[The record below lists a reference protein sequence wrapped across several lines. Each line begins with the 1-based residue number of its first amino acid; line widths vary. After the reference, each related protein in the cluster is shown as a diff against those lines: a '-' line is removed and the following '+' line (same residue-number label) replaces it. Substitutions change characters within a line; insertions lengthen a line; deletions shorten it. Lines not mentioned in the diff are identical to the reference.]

1 MSISIIY
8 RAATIAD
15 SYELQELFNTHYY
28 PNEPITVGWI
38 NDDPVTED
46 LASTLEVL
54 DEKMSIVA
62 VDEATNRIV
71 GACIAGVDTQNDIE
85 NTIEKAKKT
94 ANKKW
99 SQYLQLFA
107 RIRLESN
114 IFKFFD
120 VDETFHVHALV
131 VDENYQNN
139 SIGMKLMEE
148 CYKLAASLGYKICSV
163 NCSSMY
169 TSKIA
174 SKLNMQCIGSIAM
187 DSVIDEDGRR
197 LIYPP
202 EPHTH
207 IHSYAKR
214 LSNDD

>member
-1 MSISIIY
+1 MSKSIIY
-8 RAATIAD
+8 RLATVAD
-15 SYELQELFNTHYY
+15 SCEIQELFNTHYY

-38 NDDPVTED
+38 NNDPVPED

-54 DEKMSIVA
+54 VEKFSIVA

-71 GACIAGVDTQNDIE
+71 GACIAGVDTQNDMKNIIDE
-85 NTIEKAKKT
+85 AKKT

-107 RIRLESN
+107 RIRLESK
-114 IFKFFD
+114 IFEKFN
-120 VDETFHVHALV
+120 VNESLHVHALV
-131 VDENYQNN
+131 VDGNYQNN
-139 SIGMKLMEE
+139 SIGYKLMEE
-148 CYKLAASLGYKICSV
+148 CFKLAASSDCKICSV
-163 NCSSMY
+163 NCSSIY
-169 TSKIA
+169 TGKIA
-174 SKLNMQCIGSIAM
+174 TKLNMQCIGSIAM
-187 DSVIDEDGRR
+187 DSVIDEDGKR

-207 IHSYAKR
+207 INSYAKR

>member
-1 MSISIIY
+1 MSKSIIY
-8 RAATIAD
+8 RAATVDD
-15 SYELQELFNTHYY
+15 SCELQELFNTHYY

-38 NDDPVTED
+38 NNDPVPED

-71 GACIAGVDTQNDIE
+71 GACIAGVDTRNDIE
-85 NTIEKAKKT
+85 NIIDEAKKT

-99 SQYLQLFA
+99 SQFLQLYA
-107 RIRLESN
+107 RIRHESK
-114 IFKFFD
+114 IFEKFN
-120 VDETFHVHALV
+120 VDESFHVHALV
-131 VDENYQNN
+131 VDANYQNN
-139 SIGMKLMEE
+139 SIGTKLMEG
-148 CYKLAASLGYKICSV
+148 CFKLAESLDYKICSV
-163 NCSSMY
+163 NCSSIY

-174 SKLNMQCIGSIAM
+174 TKLNMQCIGSIAM
-187 DSVIDEDGRR
+187 DSVMDEDERR

-207 IHSYAKR
+207 IISYAKR